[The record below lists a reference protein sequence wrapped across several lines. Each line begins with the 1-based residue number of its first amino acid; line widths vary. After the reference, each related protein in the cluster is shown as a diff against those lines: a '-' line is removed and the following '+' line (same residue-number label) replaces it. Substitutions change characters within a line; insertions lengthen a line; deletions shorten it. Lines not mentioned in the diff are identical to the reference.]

1 MKRIFRGEDEA
12 RGRFLEEKRTQ
23 EDARGSKRKQED
35 RGFFEEARGS
45 KRTQEDGRGSK
56 RIEDFRGR
64 KRREAF

>member
-1 MKRIFRGEDEA
+1 MKRKKEKKGE
-12 RGRFLEEKRTQ
+12 FLEEKRTQ
-23 EDARGSKRKQED
+23 EEARGSKRIEDFLRKQ
-35 RGFFEEARGS
+35 EEARGS

>member
-1 MKRIFRGEDEA
+1 MKRIFRGEDE
-12 RGRFLEEKRTQ
+12 
-23 EDARGSKRKQED
+23 ARGSKRKQED

>member
-23 EDARGSKRKQED
+23 EEARGSKRKQED

-45 KRTQEDGRGSK
+45 FLEEKRKQEEARG
-56 RIEDFRGR
+56 
-64 KRREAF
+64 

>member
-12 RGRFLEEKRTQ
+12 RGRFLEEKRNQ
-23 EDARGSKRKQED
+23 
-35 RGFFEEARGS
+35 EEA
-45 KRTQEDGRGSK
+45 RGSK

>member
-23 EDARGSKRKQED
+23 EDFLRTEED
-35 RGFFEEARGS
+35 A
-45 KRTQEDGRGSK
+45 RGSK

-64 KRREAF
+64 KRTQEDARGF